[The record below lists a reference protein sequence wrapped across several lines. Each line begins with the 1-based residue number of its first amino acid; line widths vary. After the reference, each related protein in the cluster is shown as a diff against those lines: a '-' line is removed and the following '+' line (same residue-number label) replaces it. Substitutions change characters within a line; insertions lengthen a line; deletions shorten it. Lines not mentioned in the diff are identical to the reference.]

1 MFNRAVLLCT
11 IPFALLGCS
20 QDSGNSPSSRELAW
34 INVNDASGKVPSAYF
49 VSVGAHRALCG
60 TMESADSGIVCT
72 KQGAALTFS
81 PSDSMPAV
89 IKAEGCATFAGTL
102 HFGKSGTAE
111 IKLDTLDAFIEDSS
125 QATGLYKNDGYEA
138 FQNLAYV
145 SSSEIGKSYLVK
157 FIITGVGSG
166 KMTVHL
172 QNTAKYPLHYGFAQK
187 VLGDPRTLSA
197 FEQDTYYS
205 ESRSA
210 IAGTLVYYASVDSM
224 IALTFFPSDKI
235 TPAQVA
241 LAHRAIEARLQF
253 LNFGTS
259 KNRLYYMPSGSAA
272 EAAATAYADSFSFA
286 DIPVRTHAQIF
297 GNITLQIMNTG
308 TAYGTLRKFTA
319 NELDTAIVSAHDIVI
334 LETLPAE
341 IPLVGGTITKDA
353 QTPLSH
359 VNLAAKSRNTPNIA
373 FNGAALPDSLLALRD
388 SLVKFKVTSTGY
400 TIEKTTLAEA
410 QKYWDSQAKART
422 TLTYDLTETGL
433 PEFSALGF
441 SSASKVGVKAANLA
455 ELHGIL
461 PDNSPDGF
469 AVPFYHYDNFLHY
482 ATVTDSLC
490 TRAETDCEKEGR
502 AATLCRQVET
512 ACRDADSTGHLADY
526 ITRITGRTDFAAD
539 ARTREAMLD
548 NVQYMFRHIPVD
560 SAFGAALDSK
570 VRAMF
575 DTAAVRLR
583 SSTNSEDLADFNGAG
598 LYESFKA
605 TTRPKDLP
613 SLEIRKVW
621 ASVWAFKAY
630 EERSL
635 WNIDQFSVKMGVAVH
650 AAYPAEKANGVVI
663 SQNIA
668 DYSVAGIYAN
678 VQLGETSITNPEDS
692 SRPEII
698 SIVPGTGGV
707 QTVRLQYSTL
717 SPASPILS
725 DSETLALYKMVQTVQ
740 NHFATL
746 YKKSAGELI
755 LDIEFK
761 LIGDD
766 RKLIFKQVRPYV
778 S

>member
-1 MFNRAVLLCT
+1 MFNRAVLLCV
-11 IPFALLGCS
+11 IPFAFLGCS
-20 QDSGNSPSSRELAW
+20 EDHGNSPAVTETAW
-34 INVNDASGKVPSAYF
+34 INVSDASGNVPAAYL
-49 VSVGAHRALCG
+49 VSIGTHKALCG
-60 TMESADSGIVCT
+60 TVEAADSGIVCT
-72 KQGAALTFS
+72 KQGAALTFT
-81 PSDSMPAV
+81 PPDSASAV
-89 IKAEGCATFAGTL
+89 IKATGSATFAGSL
-102 HFGKSGTAE
+102 HFDKNKTAVVS
-111 IKLDTLDAFIEDSS
+111 LDTLPAFVNDSA
-125 QATGLYKNDGYEA
+125 QATGLYKKDSYDA
-138 FQNLAYV
+138 FRSLAYA

-157 FIITGVGSG
+157 FIITGVDSG
-166 KMTVHL
+166 KLTVHL
-172 QNTAKYPLHYGFAQK
+172 QNTVKYPLHYSFSQK
-187 VLGDPRTLSA
+187 VLGDSRTLSA
-197 FEQDTYYS
+197 FEEDTYYS
-205 ESRSA
+205 ENRSA

-241 LAHRAIEARLQF
+241 LAHRAIEERLQF
-253 LNFGTS
+253 LNFGTAR
-259 KNRLYYMPSGSAA
+259 NRLYYMPSGSTSEASAA
-272 EAAATAYADSFSFA
+272 AYADSFSLA
-286 DIPVRTHAQIF
+286 DVPVRTHSQIF
-297 GNITLQIMNTG
+297 GNVALQIMNTG

-319 NELDTAIVSAHDIVI
+319 AELDTAIVSAHDIVI

-341 IPLVGGTITKDA
+341 IPLVGATITKDA

-373 FNGAALPDSLLALRD
+373 FNGNDFPDSLLALRD
-388 SLVKFKVTSTGY
+388 SLVKFVVTSTGY
-400 TIEKTTLAEA
+400 TIKMATLAEA
-410 QKYWDSQAKART
+410 QKYWESQAKART

-433 PEFSALGF
+433 PEFSELGF

-455 ELHGIL
+455 ELHTIL

-469 AVPFYHYDNFLHY
+469 AVPFYHYDNFLNY
-482 ATVTDSLC
+482 AKVTDSLC
-490 TRAETDCEKEGR
+490 SRSETNCEKEGR
-502 AATLCRQVET
+502 SAALCKQVES
-512 ACRDADSTGHLADY
+512 ACNAADSSGHLIDY
-526 ITRITGRTDFAAD
+526 ITRITGRTDFIAD

-548 NVQYMFRHIPVD
+548 NIQYMFRHIPVD
-560 SAFGAALDSK
+560 SAFGASLDSK
-570 VRAMF
+570 VRKMF

-605 TTRPKDLP
+605 TTKPKDLP

-650 AAYPAEKANGVVI
+650 PAFPAEKANGVVI

-698 SIVPGTGGV
+698 SIIPGTSGV

-717 SPASPILS
+717 SPNAPILS

-740 NHFATL
+740 SHFATL
-746 YKKSAGELI
+746 YKKSANELA

-761 LIGDD
+761 FIGDD